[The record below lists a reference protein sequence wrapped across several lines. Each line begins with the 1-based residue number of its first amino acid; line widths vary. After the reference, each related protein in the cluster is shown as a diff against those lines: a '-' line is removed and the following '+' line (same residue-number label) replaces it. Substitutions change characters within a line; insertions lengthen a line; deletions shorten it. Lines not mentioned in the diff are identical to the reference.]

1 MIIKL
6 LSNSKN
12 LTFWHQKLT
21 HLHYSNVTFANMNEE
36 ISISSRIIADL
47 EKVRIVVEQLF
58 PDNNHQ
64 LIEDVFSSEGD
75 IFECTIE
82 PRNNRPV
89 KQLYL
94 SGTYHGDK
102 AAYESFLSSL
112 VTAFNK
118 NEIVYSI
125 DSEFKEGDEYV
136 EKTVFHPDFDRLN
149 ALS

>member
-1 MIIKL
+1 M
-6 LSNSKN
+6 
-12 LTFWHQKLT
+12 H
-21 HLHYSNVTFANMNEE
+21 EE

-47 EKVRIVVEQLF
+47 EKVTIIIEQLF
-58 PDNNHQ
+58 PDNNNQ
-64 LIEDVFSSEGD
+64 LIDTGFSSEGD
-75 IFECTIE
+75 IFECSVE

-94 SGTYHGDK
+94 SGTYQGDK
-102 AAYESFLSSL
+102 ASYESFLSSL
-112 VTAFNK
+112 VAAFNK

-149 ALS
+149 A